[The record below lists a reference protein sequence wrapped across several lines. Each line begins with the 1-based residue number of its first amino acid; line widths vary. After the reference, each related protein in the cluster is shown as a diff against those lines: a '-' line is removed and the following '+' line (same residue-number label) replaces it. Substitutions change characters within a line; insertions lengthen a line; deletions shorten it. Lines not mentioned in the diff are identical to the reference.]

1 MEQAPGI
8 LEPYGLGDAIRPN
21 DGDED
26 IVSDADS
33 DEMELR
39 GDIAKFDQS
48 VREFLSSHQG
58 TVTVDDEDEHEL
70 KRPRAAI
77 RSKAAP
83 RSTIRGPR
91 QAAEPRGDI
100 KFRLAR
106 VNQAFMSGEYDRARN
121 LVFEIIRI
129 NAETH
134 QAWTVLASIFREEG
148 LNDKALMAMVI
159 AAHLRPKDGP
169 GWMSC
174 ASFAMSLAEEGQDGA
189 LKTALMCYSSA
200 VKAQPTNLDARL
212 GRAEAS
218 QAQGFLSQAITEFSY
233 VLERR
238 PFDIGIVRRLA
249 EACADLGGAEDVQR
263 AVVAYQTYFTHAH
276 AEDRGAGDELSW
288 HDVGIFVELFACA
301 GDYTNAILQL
311 KSLSRWM
318 LGRQNEGLWD
328 ECVDDREWDKEHT
341 RRLQIPPFNPSTYDL
356 YTYGLGLPLEFRAR
370 LALYRLKIRDNQES
384 NLHLRWLDPTESAT
398 ATAVQDFPYLIR
410 DIADEL
416 YMVPRISEALDYYEL
431 LRHSIYGQ
439 DATLL
444 LQLGRC
450 YLARSDLAAAEDCF
464 LVAIQVDETNIDAR
478 IELARIYEK
487 AKEEEEALILLSEAA
502 ALDRIND
509 GGNQLEDS
517 SGHPNR
523 SRGRASALSDGTKP
537 RRQRDQR
544 RRPTNNGVV
553 RTRYRPRKL
562 VAPDQRLQEE
572 RARADELTRRYEVV
586 RNLKRDIQAGDHSLI
601 PQWMAAAGELVGDF
615 RSFRKFY
622 PWDKYLKFLG
632 AANDVVFSASSRTQP
647 GLSELA
653 ERLSKTPSI
662 LDDRRINVA
671 YEDDGYRGIP
681 FREWLELFLDY
692 AVSLALANRA
702 EEAYQIKMIDASHL
716 SSSQVDRHREVSHR
730 EATSPAE
737 AKQLDI
743 CLLMLY
749 GHILFTSTSYTFAL
763 NYFLRARTLDP
774 LNPMISLSVGLGYIH
789 HALKRQ
795 ADNRQYLIMQGFACV
810 FEFCHSKLMGTPDE
824 RREAFFGVGRTFHML
839 GLHHLALEWYRKV
852 LGPEQSQIDL
862 QLEDVASR
870 DVILSAAYNEYALF
884 ISSGNVDEL
893 EHAVLPRL
901 VLLPPL
907 LVTDSVSQIQVVVK
921 MSSDGKLRILLI
933 GNGGREHALA
943 WKLSQSPLVE
953 SIYAVPGNGGTAT
966 CPKVTNVTDIA
977 ADDYPALVQFAQ
989 SKLVGLVVPGPEA
1002 PLVDGVEA
1010 YFRAAAIPCFGPS
1023 KEAAQMEGS
1032 KTFSKDF
1039 MKRHNIPTAA
1049 YENFSNYE
1057 KAVAYL
1063 DRISHDVVIKA
1074 TGLAAGKG
1082 VIIPTSKAEAQQA
1095 LKEIMVDKAF
1105 GNAGDEV
1112 VIEEFLIG
1120 DELSILTFS
1129 DGNHTLSLPPA
1140 QDHKRIGD
1148 GDQGPNTGGMGC
1160 YAPTTIATTELI
1172 RQIEDE
1178 VIEPTITGM
1187 RKECYPFRGVLF
1199 TGLMITPKGP
1209 KVLEYNVRFGD
1220 PETQTVLPL
1229 LSEDTDLAEIMLACT
1244 AHEARLDCVSVK
1256 IEQKFSATVVVAAGG
1271 YPGPY
1276 AKGTPMVVN
1285 SPTSPGITVFHA
1297 GTKLSSEG
1305 QLQTSGGRVI
1315 AVNATA
1321 DSLEAAVK
1329 KAYEQGIPLIQFDKM
1344 YCRKDIAH
1352 RAFRSQQQRE
1362 ALTYAGAGV
1371 SVDAGNEFVERI
1383 KKAVRATKQP
1393 GADAEIGG
1401 FGGEL
1406 DLAKCGLQLDEGQL
1420 PVLVGAIDGV
1430 GTKLMIAQSMGK
1442 HDTVGIDLVAMNVN
1456 DLVVQGAR
1464 PLMFLDYYG
1473 CSRLDLSTAASFVE
1487 GVAAGCID
1495 AGCTLVGGETAEMPG
1510 MYQKDDYDAAG
1521 CAVGVMVNSH
1531 RLPRKNEMAPGDILL
1546 GLASSG
1552 VHSNGFSLVRRILER
1567 EALAYTDEAPWDA
1580 GKTVGDSLL
1589 TPTKIYVKSLRGVI
1603 EARLVKGLA
1612 HITGGGLIDNVP
1624 RMLPDHLGAEV
1635 DLTTWEMPAVFKWLK
1650 TSGNVEPYQMVRT
1663 FNTGVGM
1670 VAAVDP
1676 ALEKEAVESLE
1687 AAGERVLRLG
1697 RLVQRSADEPQCKVL
1712 NLESWT

>member
-1 MEQAPGI
+1 MERAPGV
-8 LEPYGLGDAIRPN
+8 LEPFGLRDATGPN
-21 DGDED
+21 DGEED

-70 KRPRAAI
+70 RRPRAAM
-77 RSKAAP
+77 RSKAAT

-148 LNDKALMAMVI
+148 HSDKALMAMVI

-218 QAQGFLSQAITEFSY
+218 QAQGFLSQAIAEFSY

-249 EACADLGGAEDVQR
+249 EACADLGGAEDVER

-301 GDYTNAILQL
+301 GDYANAMLQL

-318 LGRQNEGLWD
+318 LGRRNEGLWD

-341 RRLQIPPFNPSTYDL
+341 RRLQIPAFDPSAYDL

-370 LALYRLKIRDNQES
+370 LALYRLKIRDDQES

-509 GGNQLEDS
+509 GENQLEDV
-517 SGHPNR
+517 SGDLNR
-523 SRGRASALSDGTKP
+523 SRGRASALSDAIKP
-537 RRQRDQR
+537 RRKRDQR

-553 RTRYRPRKL
+553 RARYRPRKL

-632 AANDVVFSASSRTQP
+632 AANDVVFSASSRTQS

-653 ERLSKTPSI
+653 ERLSKNIAPSI

-702 EEAYQIKMIDASHL
+702 EEAYQVCEAARDSIVFVNSKDYMFLIHVAWAACAIYLADEEMCVAVARFFMKVRQLDSDSYRMFAALCRLCQSPASWYNSGPAQKYILRQIKMIDASHL
-716 SSSQVDRHREVSHR
+716 SSSQIDRHREVNHR

-810 FEFCHSKLMGTPDE
+810 FEFCHSKLTGTPDE
-824 RREAFFGVGRTFHML
+824 RREAYFGVGRTFHML

-884 ISSGNVDEL
+884 ISSGSVDEL
-893 EHAVLPRL
+893 ENVVLPRL
-901 VLLPPL
+901 VL
-907 LVTDSVSQIQVVVK
+907 
-921 MSSDGKLRILLI
+921 
-933 GNGGREHALA
+933 
-943 WKLSQSPLVE
+943 
-953 SIYAVPGNGGTAT
+953 
-966 CPKVTNVTDIA
+966 
-977 ADDYPALVQFAQ
+977 
-989 SKLVGLVVPGPEA
+989 
-1002 PLVDGVEA
+1002 
-1010 YFRAAAIPCFGPS
+1010 
-1023 KEAAQMEGS
+1023 
-1032 KTFSKDF
+1032 
-1039 MKRHNIPTAA
+1039 
-1049 YENFSNYE
+1049 
-1057 KAVAYL
+1057 
-1063 DRISHDVVIKA
+1063 
-1074 TGLAAGKG
+1074 
-1082 VIIPTSKAEAQQA
+1082 
-1095 LKEIMVDKAF
+1095 
-1105 GNAGDEV
+1105 
-1112 VIEEFLIG
+1112 
-1120 DELSILTFS
+1120 
-1129 DGNHTLSLPPA
+1129 
-1140 QDHKRIGD
+1140 
-1148 GDQGPNTGGMGC
+1148 
-1160 YAPTTIATTELI
+1160 
-1172 RQIEDE
+1172 
-1178 VIEPTITGM
+1178 
-1187 RKECYPFRGVLF
+1187 
-1199 TGLMITPKGP
+1199 
-1209 KVLEYNVRFGD
+1209 
-1220 PETQTVLPL
+1220 
-1229 LSEDTDLAEIMLACT
+1229 
-1244 AHEARLDCVSVK
+1244 
-1256 IEQKFSATVVVAAGG
+1256 
-1271 YPGPY
+1271 
-1276 AKGTPMVVN
+1276 
-1285 SPTSPGITVFHA
+1285 
-1297 GTKLSSEG
+1297 
-1305 QLQTSGGRVI
+1305 
-1315 AVNATA
+1315 
-1321 DSLEAAVK
+1321 
-1329 KAYEQGIPLIQFDKM
+1329 
-1344 YCRKDIAH
+1344 
-1352 RAFRSQQQRE
+1352 
-1362 ALTYAGAGV
+1362 
-1371 SVDAGNEFVERI
+1371 
-1383 KKAVRATKQP
+1383 
-1393 GADAEIGG
+1393 
-1401 FGGEL
+1401 
-1406 DLAKCGLQLDEGQL
+1406 
-1420 PVLVGAIDGV
+1420 
-1430 GTKLMIAQSMGK
+1430 
-1442 HDTVGIDLVAMNVN
+1442 
-1456 DLVVQGAR
+1456 
-1464 PLMFLDYYG
+1464 
-1473 CSRLDLSTAASFVE
+1473 
-1487 GVAAGCID
+1487 
-1495 AGCTLVGGETAEMPG
+1495 
-1510 MYQKDDYDAAG
+1510 
-1521 CAVGVMVNSH
+1521 
-1531 RLPRKNEMAPGDILL
+1531 
-1546 GLASSG
+1546 
-1552 VHSNGFSLVRRILER
+1552 
-1567 EALAYTDEAPWDA
+1567 
-1580 GKTVGDSLL
+1580 
-1589 TPTKIYVKSLRGVI
+1589 
-1603 EARLVKGLA
+1603 
-1612 HITGGGLIDNVP
+1612 
-1624 RMLPDHLGAEV
+1624 
-1635 DLTTWEMPAVFKWLK
+1635 
-1650 TSGNVEPYQMVRT
+1650 
-1663 FNTGVGM
+1663 
-1670 VAAVDP
+1670 
-1676 ALEKEAVESLE
+1676 
-1687 AAGERVLRLG
+1687 
-1697 RLVQRSADEPQCKVL
+1697 
-1712 NLESWT
+1712 